1 MYWACAEQVA
11 ERTGLHMAFLI
22 RVALVVLALYVLWR
36 ACARL
41 LRSVGM
47 MSQRGD
53 RPGQPGQ
60 LRPVDEL
67 VQDPICKLYVPR
79 REALVLRGRGEPL
92 YFCSEKCRDY
102 YEKQGGQ
109 QPG

>member
-1 MYWACAEQVA
+1 
-11 ERTGLHMAFLI
+11 MAFLI

-41 LRSVGM
+41 LRSLGM
-47 MSQRGD
+47 LSRQGERPGQ
-53 RPGQPGQ
+53 PGQPGQ

-67 VQDPICKLYVPR
+67 VQDPVCKLYVPR
-79 REALVLRGRGEPL
+79 REAIVFRGRGETI

-102 YEKQGGQ
+102 YEQDGGQ

>member
-1 MYWACAEQVA
+1 MP
-11 ERTGLHMAFLI
+11 FLI

-41 LRSVGM
+41 LRSLGI
-47 MSQRGD
+47 MSQQID
-53 RPGQPGQ
+53 RSGQSRQ

-67 VQDPICKLYVPR
+67 VQDPVCKLYISR
-79 REALVLRGRGEPL
+79 REAIVLGGQGGPL
-92 YFCSEKCRDY
+92 YFCSEKCRDHY
-102 YEKQGGQ
+102 VQQGGQ